1 MGVRAV
7 LRMRTK
13 DLLGKKEVS
22 DHPEEI
28 TIIFA
33 RIIKTGHIDKGNVV
47 SIQSELMG
55 LYMVRAGF

>member
-1 MGVRAV
+1 M

-28 TIIFA
+28 TITFA
-33 RIIKTGHIDKGNVV
+33 RIIKTGHIDKSNIISV
-47 SIQSELMG
+47 QSEVMG
-55 LYMVRAGF
+55 LYTVRAGF